1 MQATN
6 RDKKMTAKESGG
18 GIIKSGGYGI
28 IISLMIVLV
37 MGCAVPQPRP
47 VPQKELSEIDPNGV
61 LKRETQVLTPGPP
74 PFTEKVSPVGKDIQ
88 VAPQLYSLVFD
99 QASMGDV
106 VVALTRDT
114 DLNLSIESEVDLA
127 KKVTVHLKN
136 VTLEEAMDSV
146 VVNGAGYAW
155 SLENGM
161 LRIKRFQE
169 RIYQLDQL
177 DLIGE
182 TAIDVGGDML
192 ASSVDEAGVTGK
204 YQIKAERT
212 KQTSDLWTSVLNT
225 LEGLKSEEGSIR
237 TNRNSGIIYMVD
249 TPRRVS
255 SMVRFLDSLSESLNR
270 QVFIEAKIMEVF
282 LTDESRYGID
292 WTKLNIQFKSD
303 WGIFPDVFELN
314 FNSDGS
320 IIKGDI
326 SSLRGVLD
334 FLKTQGDITV
344 LANPHISVMNR
355 QSAVLTVGF
364 QFPYADIDGIDRD
377 LDTGFV
383 TIGTTIKRS
392 ILGLQLGITPQI
404 SKDGII
410 TFHIVPVITRID
422 REVPVEIPIF
432 GASSQVIDNPVIDL
446 QELSTTV
453 RVREGNSF
461 VLAGLIQKIKQLNH
475 EGLPVLGDIPYLG
488 TLFKRIEE
496 KEENKELVIVVTPY
510 IKEIG

>member
-1 MQATN
+1 MEKRMDEKRN
-6 RDKKMTAKESGG
+6 WRDITKLGG
-18 GIIKSGGYGI
+18 NGFILCLMLMGIC
-28 IISLMIVLV
+28 
-37 MGCAVPQPRP
+37 GCAVPQPRP
-47 VPQKELSEIDPNGV
+47 VAQQEMSDIAPQ
-61 LKRETQVLTPGPP
+61 QVLEKETHVLSPGPP
-74 PFTEKVSPVGKDIQ
+74 PFTEKVSPVAKDID
-88 VAPQLYSLVFD
+88 VPPQLYTLIFD
-99 QASMGDV
+99 RAAMGDV
-106 VVALTRDT
+106 VVALTKDT
-114 DLNLSIESEVDLA
+114 DLNLSIESEIDLT
-127 KKVTVHLKN
+127 KQVTVHLKN
-136 VTLEEAMDSV
+136 VTLEEALDSIV
-146 VVNGAGYAW
+146 INGAGYAW
-155 SLENGM
+155 SLESGM
-161 LRIKRFQE
+161 LRISRFQE
-169 RIYQLDQL
+169 RIYHLDHL

-182 TAIDVGGDML
+182 TSIDVGGDML
-192 ASSVDEAGVTGK
+192 SSSVEDAGVTGK
-204 YQIKAERT
+204 YRVKAERS

-225 LEGLKSEEGSIR
+225 LEGLKSIDGSIR

-249 TPRRVS
+249 TPRRVA

-282 LTDESRYGID
+282 LTDESKYGID

-303 WGIFPDVFELN
+303 WGIFPDIFELD

-326 SSLRGVLD
+326 SSLQGVLD
-334 FLKTQGDITV
+334 FLRTQGDVSV

-404 SKDGII
+404 SKDGVI

-422 REVPVEIPIF
+422 RQVPVEIPIF
-432 GASSQVIDNPVIDL
+432 GASPQVIDNPVIDL

-461 VLAGLIQKIKQLNH
+461 VLAGLIQKIRQLNH
-475 EGLPVLGDIPYLG
+475 EGLPLLGDIPYLG
-488 TLFKRIEE
+488 TLFKKIEE

>member
-1 MQATN
+1 MVGACSVQ
-6 RDKKMTAKESGG
+6 K
-18 GIIKSGGYGI
+18 
-28 IISLMIVLV
+28 L
-37 MGCAVPQPRP
+37 RP
-47 VPQKELSEIDPNGV
+47 VPQEELKDIDPTSV
-61 LKRETQVLTPGPP
+61 LKRETQVLAPGPP
-74 PFTEKVSPVGKDIQ
+74 PFTEKVSPVAKDID
-88 VAPQLYSLVFD
+88 VAPQLYSLIFN
-99 QASMGDV
+99 QASLGDV
-106 VVALTRDT
+106 VVALTKDT
-114 DLNLSIESEVDLA
+114 ELNLSIESEIDLA
-127 KKVTVHLKN
+127 KKITVHLKN
-136 VTLEEAMDSV
+136 VTLEEALDSV
-146 VVNGAGYAW
+146 VTNGSGYAW
-155 SLENGM
+155 SLENGL

-169 RIYQLDQL
+169 RIYQLDHL

-182 TAIDVGGDML
+182 TTIDVGGDML
-192 ASSVDEAGVTGK
+192 ASSVEDAGVAGR
-204 YQIKAERT
+204 YQVKAGRAKE
-212 KQTSDLWTSVLNT
+212 KSDLWGSVLDT
-225 LEGLKSEEGSIR
+225 LNGLKSEQGSIR
-237 TNRNSGIIYMVD
+237 TNRNSGIIYLVD
-249 TPRRVS
+249 TPRRVA

-282 LTDESRYGID
+282 LTDESKYGID
-292 WTKLNIQFKSD
+292 WTKLNIRFKSD
-303 WGIFPDVFELN
+303 WGIFPDIFELD
-314 FNSDGS
+314 FNDEGS
-320 IIKGDI
+320 IIKNDV

-422 REVPVEIPIF
+422 REVPVEIPTF
-432 GASSQVIDNPVIDL
+432 GAASQVIENPVIDL

-453 RVREGNSF
+453 RVREGTSF
-461 VLAGLIQKIKQLNH
+461 VLAGLIQKVRQLNH
-475 EGLPVLGDIPYLG
+475 EGLPLLGDIPYLG
-488 TLFKRIEE
+488 ALFKKIQE